1 MVPGAIQCVDDA
13 VERHLIR
20 VEGNAESVLLHVD
33 RNGLNIAD
41 LFDGLT
47 GPRRR
52 TASDDPRCFQNV
64 SDAFR
69 KGASRNTGGDQEHDR
84 NSSHGGLSSQ

>member
-1 MVPGAIQCVDDA
+1 MVPGAIQSVDDTA
-13 VERHLIR
+13 ERHLIR
-20 VEGNAESVLLHVD
+20 VEGNAESVRLHVG
-33 RNGLNIAD
+33 RNGLNITD

-52 TASDDPRCFQNV
+52 SASDDPRCFQDV

-69 KGASRNTGGDQEHDR
+69 NGAPCNTDGGYQHD
-84 NSSHGGLSSQ
+84 